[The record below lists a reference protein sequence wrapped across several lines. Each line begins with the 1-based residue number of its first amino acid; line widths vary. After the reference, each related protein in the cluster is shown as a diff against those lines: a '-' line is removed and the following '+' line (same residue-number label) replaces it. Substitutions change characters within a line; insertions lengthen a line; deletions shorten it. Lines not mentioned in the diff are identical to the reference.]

1 MLDKKQRTI
10 ARLAIAVGELQE
22 QVKEL
27 KKLKR
32 NRVSKF
38 SPPSL
43 EDVKAYCLE
52 RRNSVDAELF
62 YDHYTSNGWQVGKV
76 QMKDWKAAVRTWEK
90 SSFNHPPAS
99 EAAVVA
105 ANEGIEKRRR
115 ERAKRQAQ
123 FAAEDA
129 QAIRPKLRRV
139 P

>member
-1 MLDKKQRTI
+1 MLNKQQRTI
-10 ARLAIAVGELQE
+10 ARLALAVGELQE

-27 KKLKR
+27 KKEKKTR
-32 NRVSKF
+32 ASKF

-43 EDVKAYCLE
+43 EQVKAYCLE

-62 YDHYTSNGWQVGKV
+62 HDHYTSQGWYVGKV
-76 QMKDWKAAVRTWEK
+76 TMKDWKAAVRTWEK

-123 FAAEDA
+123 YAAEDA
-129 QAIRPKLRRV
+129 QAIRPKLRRL